1 MRKLIPGHII
11 TPSSREAA
19 PSTESMNLQ
28 LPLSLLALAAAVFFG
43 SQIGA
48 AYQGAAMMRWQLTN
62 ADNQIENVQQA
73 EAQLAE
79 LYKQREDL
87 VKQATQIQTEYT
99 NLLNSV
105 IDLAK
110 TDEDA
115 RKVVAKWNIQRSEPP
130 KPAATAPAADGTAP
144 AAAPEAAAPAKT
156 DKEEEP
162 PAGGVSG
169 AAPAVP

>member
-19 PSTESMNLQ
+19 PSPESMNLQ
-28 LPLSLLALAAAVFFG
+28 IPLTFLSLAAAVFFG

-48 AYQGAAMMRWQLTN
+48 AYQGATMMRWQLTN
-62 ADNQIENVQQA
+62 ADNQIENVQRA
-73 EAQLAE
+73 EAQFAE
-79 LYKQREDL
+79 LIKQREDL

-99 NLLNSV
+99 NLLNAV

-115 RKVVAKWNIQRSEPP
+115 RKVVAKWNIQRSEAP
-130 KPAATAPAADGTAP
+130 KADATKAQ
-144 AAAPEAAAPAKT
+144 PESGAAPAKT
-156 DKEEEP
+156 DKEAEP

-169 AAPAVP
+169 AAPATP